1 MGKFRLF
8 LDTNVILD
16 LLLKREGS
24 DHVKTILRSFGK
36 SDCVISVSTI
46 YTTSFYLE
54 RYLKKNGIF
63 GDNKVSA
70 IRTILTNILDTM
82 TVAGIDETALRNGIN
97 DMAFNDL
104 EDSFQLQTALK
115 CNCNFLVT
123 NNIKNFEKTDSI
135 TVISPQNFVDLMLK
149 AK

>member
-46 YTTSFYLE
+46 YTTSFL
-54 RYLKKNGIF
+54 F
-63 GDNKVSA
+63 GKVFKEKWD
-70 IRTILTNILDTM
+70 IR
-82 TVAGIDETALRNGIN
+82 
-97 DMAFNDL
+97 
-104 EDSFQLQTALK
+104 
-115 CNCNFLVT
+115 
-123 NNIKNFEKTDSI
+123 
-135 TVISPQNFVDLMLK
+135 
-149 AK
+149 